1 MISHIFA
8 KTFKPRHIQIHSPPE
23 ILFEISI
30 VRIITQSEM
39 TITFEVWRT
48 KHDACSEKSN
58 LIALWKAIIAK

>member
-39 TITFEVWRT
+39 TITFEV
-48 KHDACSEKSN
+48 
-58 LIALWKAIIAK
+58 